1 MCVAVSGDK
10 ILYMGKLA
18 DKILNLDLEVA
29 VCLRSCHSL
38 MCTKELNI

>member
-29 VCLRSCHSL
+29 VCLTSFHRL